1 MKKCLKYFLFWLEGS
16 PWAIPC
22 RSYVWGWWF
31 ERVHNLETRDTSI
44 YCSAGKMVFL
54 VLPFCFISFFEDSFS
69 YSWYPAYSLNLP
81 VSAHSEV
88 FTRHAL
94 SRLRIM
100 DLLVQLAC
108 TKADHTGSAGFS
120 SNNTWN
126 FYVVCC
132 YILLAVYCCT
142 PTVSN
147 FPIWGIATC
156 LHGKENRVI
165 TNLQIFSS
173 ILP

>member
-1 MKKCLKYFLFWLEGS
+1 MYVSVEKTVSVTRYMKKCLKYFLFWLEGS

-69 YSWYPAYSLNLP
+69 CSWYPAYSLNLP
-81 VSAHSEV
+81 ISAHSEV

-120 SNNTWN
+120 SNNTWTSMLSVVT
-126 FYVVCC
+126 FYWQ
-132 YILLAVYCCT
+132 YSAAHLQLLTFLYEA
-142 PTVSN
+142 
-147 FPIWGIATC
+147 
-156 LHGKENRVI
+156 
-165 TNLQIFSS
+165 
-173 ILP
+173 